1 MKMTN
6 NATEGLVNRGLIEIN
21 PAPFGATATLAVV
34 GLTRSGTSMLSAL
47 LQELGVFMGSAIDKA
62 VFEDVEV
69 ARFLDAGDFAGLK
82 AFVAKRNAAH
92 DVWGFKRPNAY
103 RVLPKL
109 TPMLRKPRIIVM
121 FRDVLA
127 IAMRNHVSMQMDVIP
142 ALPRYVEE
150 YADLVRNI
158 SALKCPLL
166 LVSYEKFVQFPE
178 ESIARTAAFAGVTL
192 TPALKEKALAAV
204 QNGSDTY
211 LNASRLRY
219 TGHVDRIVDGK
230 LRGWAMVIDSPAVKA
245 KVHLR
250 VDGKV
255 VKSGVAN
262 KLRKDLVAA
271 GIGDGQHGFE
281 IGLDAAIK
289 PGSLIEVTAGN
300 AQFVL
305 PNSGKT
311 LSSYGAV

>member
-1 MKMTN
+1 MMKS
-6 NATEGLVNRGLIEIN
+6 ATEGLVNKGLIEIN
-21 PAPFGATATLAVV
+21 PAPFGNTATLAVV

-47 LQELGVFMGSAIDKA
+47 LQELGVFMGDAVDKA

-69 ARFLDAGDFAGLK
+69 ARFLDAGDFSGLK
-82 AFVAKRNAAH
+82 AFAAKRNAARN
-92 DVWGFKRPNAY
+92 VWGFKRPNAY
-103 RVLPKL
+103 KVLPKL
-109 TPMLRKPRIIVM
+109 VPVLRKPRIIVM

-158 SALKCPLL
+158 AGLKCPLL

-178 ESIARTAAFAGVTL
+178 ESIERTAEFAGITL
-192 TPALKEKALAAV
+192 TPELKAKALLAV
-204 QNGSDTY
+204 KNGSDNY

-219 TGHVDRIVDGK
+219 TGHVDRIIDGK
-230 LRGWAMVIDSPAVKA
+230 LRGWAMVIDKPQIKA
-245 KVHLR
+245 KIHLC

-271 GIGDGQHGFE
+271 NIGDGHHGFE
-281 IGLDAAIK
+281 I
-289 PGSLIEVTAGN
+289 SLESSINPNSMIEVTAGN

-305 PNSGKT
+305 PNSGKA
-311 LSSYGAV
+311 LSAYGVL

>member
-1 MKMTN
+1 MTN
-6 NATEGLVNRGLIEIN
+6 NLPEGLVNKGLIEIN
-21 PAPFGATATLAVV
+21 PAPLGSTATLAVV

-47 LQELGVFMGSAIDKA
+47 LQELGVFMGAAVDKA
-62 VFEDVEV
+62 VFEDIEV
-69 ARFLDAGDFAGLK
+69 ARFLDSGDFAGLK
-82 AFVAKRNAAH
+82 AFAAKRNAAH

-103 RVLPKL
+103 KELPKL
-109 TPMLRKPRIIVM
+109 VTLLRKPRFIVM

-158 SALKCPLL
+158 SGLKCPLL

-178 ESIARTAAFAGVTL
+178 ESIERTAEFAGVKL
-192 TPALKEKALAAV
+192 TPALKDKALRAV
-204 QNGSDTY
+204 KNGSDTY
-211 LNASRLRY
+211 LQASRLRY
-219 TGHVDRIVDGK
+219 TGHVDRIIDGK
-230 LRGWAMVIDSPAVKA
+230 LRGWAMVIDKPQVKA
-245 KVHLR
+245 KVHLC

-271 GIGDGQHGFE
+271 SIGDGHHGFE
-281 IGLDAAIK
+281 IGLDASIN
-289 PGSLIEVTAGN
+289 PGAKIEVTAGN

-311 LSSYGAV
+311 AASYGMP

>member
-1 MKMTN
+1 MTKN
-6 NATEGLVNRGLIEIN
+6 KTEGLVNKGLIEIN
-21 PAPFGATATLAVV
+21 PAPFGTNATLAVV
-34 GLTRSGTSMLSAL
+34 GLPRSGTSMLSAL
-47 LQELGVFMGSAIDKA
+47 LQEIGVFMGDAVDKA

-69 ARFLDAGDFAGLK
+69 AKFLDSGDFAGLK
-82 AFVAKRNAAH
+82 AFAAKRNAARH
-92 DVWGFKRPNAY
+92 VWGFKRPHAY

-109 TPMLRKPRIIVM
+109 VPVLRNPRIIVM

-127 IAMRNHVSMQMDVIP
+127 IAVRNHVSMQMDVIP

-178 ESIARTAAFAGVTL
+178 ESIERTAAFAGVAL

-204 QNGSDTY
+204 KNGADNY

-219 TGHVDRIVDGK
+219 TGHVDRIIDGK
-230 LRGWAMVIDSPAVKA
+230 LRGWAMVIDSPQVKA
-245 KVHLR
+245 KVHLCI
-250 VDGKV
+250 DGKV
-255 VKSGVAN
+255 VKSSVAN

-271 GIGDGQHGFE
+271 AIGDGHHGFE
-281 IGLDAAIK
+281 IGLDASMS
-289 PGSLIEVTAGN
+289 PGSTIEVIAGN

-311 LSSYGAV
+311 LSSYGVF